1 MSIEHLDNFEVFF
14 DELHEGCCE
23 MGIYAQAA
31 TSECGIGL
39 FEITLTHCDEMR
51 KADNTWLFKSLKK
64 SLKRKHKMA
73 ATLMAKPF
81 LQDAGNGLNLHFS
94 ETDKMV
100 LIFLT
105 TEPNSDLFC

>member
-1 MSIEHLDNFEVFF
+1 
-14 DELHEGCCE
+14 